1 MKEGKYLEG
10 SNGITFTLSFRLI
23 SCTNHLNLRIQDNQE
38 IKCYHITET
47 GLGWMDFLQ
56 ICILKGIKT
65 FSCFL
70 KRDVILIKLLT

>member
-47 GLGWMDFLQ
+47 GLG
-56 ICILKGIKT
+56 
-65 FSCFL
+65 
-70 KRDVILIKLLT
+70 